1 MKKLL
6 WLVIIVLINSMA
18 VIAQT
23 TNDPVWN
30 VFSGYQD
37 EFTIFA
43 PAGFDLVDFDKEA
56 EDSLKGYRVRA
67 VVGTY
72 AVWTAKDKKS
82 SYFPMFSK
90 FIENNKAIGSDTLID
105 SFKSTVYKFTDSE
118 NASHQIA
125 FVETDSRF
133 FIFHTFGSTANKE
146 NFAKFFDSI
155 KIKKSFSQSQSS
167 SVGKKPENKSPSD
180 SGKSVGQGTGQGSG
194 TGIGTGSGQGIG
206 SGQGSGTGS
215 GDEHTPPKT
224 ETNKPAPIVEPL
236 QILSKPRANYTD
248 MARIYAIQGMVSL
261 RVTFLANGTIGSVSP
276 ISALPLGLTNAS
288 IEAAKNLKF
297 KPASRDGVPQ
307 TVTKTVQYNFTLY

>member
-6 WLVIIVLINSMA
+6 WLVIIVLINSIA
-18 VIAQT
+18 VIAQN

-37 EFTIFA
+37 EFTISA

-56 EDSLKGYRVRA
+56 EDSFKGYRVRA

-72 AVWTAKDKKS
+72 AVWTDKDKKS
-82 SYFPMFSK
+82 SYFPIFSK

-125 FVETDSRF
+125 FVETNSRF

-167 SVGKKPENKSPSD
+167 CKQKTGKQNPF
-180 SGKSVGQGTGQGSG
+180 GSR
-194 TGIGTGSGQGIG
+194 
-206 SGQGSGTGS
+206 
-215 GDEHTPPKT
+215 KW
-224 ETNKPAPIVEPL
+224 
-236 QILSKPRANYTD
+236 RW
-248 MARIYAIQGMVSL
+248 
-261 RVTFLANGTIGSVSP
+261 
-276 ISALPLGLTNAS
+276 
-288 IEAAKNLKF
+288 
-297 KPASRDGVPQ
+297 SR
-307 TVTKTVQYNFTLY
+307 NRSRERNR